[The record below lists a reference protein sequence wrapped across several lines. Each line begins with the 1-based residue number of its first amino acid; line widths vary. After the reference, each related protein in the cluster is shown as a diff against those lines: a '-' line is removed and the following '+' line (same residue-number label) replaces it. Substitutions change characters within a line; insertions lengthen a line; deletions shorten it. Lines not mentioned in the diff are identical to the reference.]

1 MKLRAAANA
10 AGNRGAAKE
19 GRMSRNSVARA
30 WSRAA
35 LVAVATLLAGCG
47 GASSGTTSGT
57 ATTTFLGQAQANVQK
72 DYAST
77 DKMPDATSRPAA
89 KGKKIVVISAGDE
102 GESASVPVHAAL
114 AAAKAIGWQA
124 TEYDEHLDPTRGPA
138 LVRQAIAAHADGII
152 VDANDCPL
160 IKAPLQEAQAAHIAV
175 IPIYAYDCD
184 DPLFNGG
191 TPLFSGIV
199 QVATPGTPDQQA
211 IAYGANQADAVI
223 TATKGHARVVMF
235 NDVEFTVL
243 HYTGQGFKDELAKCS
258 DCKVV
263 DEVDF
268 KAAELGPTLQQKA
281 SSALLQH
288 PEANAVKIPYT
299 AASLLGIAGAIV
311 QSGKSS
317 QLYVMGGEGFADEL
331 DLIRGGKGVNAVNI
345 ISSEW
350 EGWASV
356 DTLNSAFLG
365 QPPKNS
371 GIGWTL
377 SDATHNLPASGAF
390 VPKVDFK
397 TAYMKAWGV
406 SG

>member
-1 MKLRAAANA
+1 MNSLARSWFRIAVASAAA
-10 AGNRGAAKE
+10 
-19 GRMSRNSVARA
+19 
-30 WSRAA
+30 
-35 LVAVATLLAGCG
+35 LLAGCG
-47 GASSGTTSGT
+47 GASSGTSGGAT
-57 ATTTFLGQAQANVQK
+57 ATTFLSQAQANVQK
-72 DYAST
+72 DYGST
-77 DKMPDATSRPAA
+77 DRTPDTTSRPATR
-89 KGKKIVVISAGDE
+89 GKKIVVISAGDE
-102 GESASVPVHAAL
+102 GESASVPVHGAL
-114 AAAKAIGWQA
+114 AAAKAMGWQA
-124 TEYDEHLDPTRGPA
+124 TEYDEHLDPTKGPA
-138 LVRQAIAAHADGII
+138 LVRQAIAAGADGIV
-152 VDANDCPL
+152 VDGNDCPL
-160 IKAPLQEAQAAHIAV
+160 IKAPLQEAQTAHISV
-175 IPIYAYDCD
+175 VPIYAYDCN

-191 TPLFSGIV
+191 HALFSGLV

-211 IAYGANQADAVI
+211 QAYGANQADAVI
-223 TATKGHARVVMF
+223 TATKGHARVILF

-243 HYTGQGFKDELAKCS
+243 HYTGEGFTRELAKCS

-281 SSALLQH
+281 ASAVLQH
-288 PEANAVKIPYT
+288 PEANAVKIPYA
-299 AASLLGIAGAIV
+299 AASLLGIAGAVV
-311 QSGKSS
+311 QSGKAS

-350 EGWASV
+350 TGWAAV

-365 QPPKNS
+365 QQPRNS

-377 SDATHNLPASGAF
+377 SDTTHNLPASGPF

-406 SG
+406 GG

>member
-1 MKLRAAANA
+1 MRT
-10 AGNRGAAKE
+10 
-19 GRMSRNSVARA
+19 NSPGGSPVRLAVTA
-30 WSRAA
+30 VAA
-35 LVAVATLLAGCG
+35 LLAACG
-47 GASSGTTSGT
+47 GASSGTTGGT
-57 ATTTFLGQAQANVQK
+57 APTTFLAQAQANVTK
-72 DYAST
+72 DYQST
-77 DKMPDATSRPAA
+77 NRMPDTASRPAA
-89 KGKKIVVISAGDE
+89 KSKKIVVISAGDE

-114 AAAKAIGWQA
+114 AAAKAAGWQA
-124 TEYDEHLDPTRGPA
+124 TEYDEHLDPTKGPA

-160 IKAPLQEAQAAHIAV
+160 IKAPLQEAQTAHIPV

-191 TPLFSGIV
+191 QPLFSGVV
-199 QVATPGTPDQQA
+199 QVATPGSPDDQA
-211 IAYGANQADAVI
+211 RAYGANQADAVI
-223 TATKGHARVVMF
+223 VATKGHARVVLF

-243 HYTGQGFKDELAKCS
+243 HYTGEGFKNELAKCS
-258 DCKVV
+258 DCKIVA
-263 DEVDF
+263 EVDF

-299 AASLLGIAGAIV
+299 AASLLGIAGAVV
-311 QSGKSS
+311 QSGRAS

-350 EGWASV
+350 TGWAAV

-365 QPPKNS
+365 DKPKNS

-377 SDATHNLPASGAF
+377 SDSSHNLPPSGAF

-397 TAYMKAWGV
+397 AAYMKAWGV
-406 SG
+406 GA

>member
-1 MKLRAAANA
+1 MSSSSFGRSWFRVAL
-10 AGNRGAAKE
+10 GA
-19 GRMSRNSVARA
+19 V
-30 WSRAA
+30 AA
-35 LVAVATLLAGCG
+35 LVAACG
-47 GASSGTTSGT
+47 GASSGASTGNTQ
-57 ATTTFLGQAQANVQK
+57 TTFLAQAEANVQK
-72 DYAST
+72 DYQST
-77 DKMPDATSRPAA
+77 DRAPDTTSRPAA

-114 AAAKAIGWQA
+114 AAARAMGWQA
-124 TEYDEHLDPTRGPA
+124 TEYDEHLDPTKGPS
-138 LVRQAIAAHADGII
+138 LMRQAIAAGADGI
-152 VDANDCPL
+152 VDDANDCPL
-160 IKAPLQEAQAAHIAV
+160 IKAPLQEAQTGHIAV
-175 IPIYAYDCD
+175 VPMYAYDCN

-191 TPLFSGIV
+191 PSLFSGEV
-199 QVATPGTPDQQA
+199 QFGNAGTPDQLA
-211 IAYGANQADAVI
+211 LDYGAHQADAVI
-223 TATKGHARVVMF
+223 VATKGHARVVLF

-243 HYTGQGFKDELAKCS
+243 HYTGEGFKNELAKCS

-288 PEANAVKIPYT
+288 PEANAVKVPYT

-311 QSGKSS
+311 QSGRAS

-331 DLIRGGKGVNAVNI
+331 DLIRGSKGVNAVNI

-350 EGWASV
+350 TGWAAV
-356 DTLNSAFLG
+356 DTLNSVFQG
-365 QPPKNS
+365 QAPKNS

-377 SDATHNLPASGAF
+377 SDATHNLPPTGPY

-397 TAYMKAWGV
+397 AAYMRAWGV

>member
-1 MKLRAAANA
+1 MAARPRRRSDGGGWMRTNSFGRSWLRGFLAAAT
-10 AGNRGAAKE
+10 
-19 GRMSRNSVARA
+19 M
-30 WSRAA
+30 
-35 LVAVATLLAGCG
+35 LVAACG
-47 GASSGTTSGT
+47 GASSGTSTGN
-57 ATTTFLGQAQANVQK
+57 AQTTFLAQAQANVQK
-72 DYAST
+72 DYQST
-77 DKMPDATSRPAA
+77 NNSPDTASRPAA

-124 TEYDEHLDPTRGPA
+124 TEYDEHLDPTKGPA
-138 LVRQAIAAHADGII
+138 LVRQAIAAGADGIV

-160 IKAPLQEAQAAHIAV
+160 IKAPLQEAQAAHIPV
-175 IPIYAYDCD
+175 VPMYAYDCN

-191 TPLFSGIV
+191 PALFSGEV
-199 QVATPGTPDQQA
+199 QFGQAGLPDQLA
-211 IAYGANQADAVI
+211 LDYGAHQADAVI
-223 TATKGHARVVMF
+223 VATKGHARVVMF

-311 QSGKSS
+311 QSGHAS

-331 DLIRGGKGVNAVNI
+331 DLIRGNKGVNAVNI

-350 EGWASV
+350 TGWAGV
-356 DTLNSAFLG
+356 DTLNSVFIG
-365 QPPKNS
+365 QQPKNS

-377 SDATHNLPASGAF
+377 CDSSRNLPVAGAF
-390 VPKVDFK
+390 APKVDFK
-397 TAYMKAWGV
+397 AAYAKAWGV
-406 SG
+406 

>member
-1 MKLRAAANA
+1 MRT
-10 AGNRGAAKE
+10 
-19 GRMSRNSVARA
+19 NSLCRPWFRVVVTAV
-30 WSRAA
+30 AA
-35 LVAVATLLAGCG
+35 LLAACG
-47 GASSGTTSGT
+47 GASSGTTGGEA
-57 ATTTFLGQAQANVQK
+57 ATSFLSQAQANVQR
-72 DYAST
+72 DYQST
-77 DKMPDATSRPAA
+77 DRMPDPTSRPAA

-124 TEYDEHLDPTRGPA
+124 TEYDEHLDPTKGPA
-138 LVRQAIAAHADGII
+138 LMRQAIAAGADGII

-160 IKAPLQEAQAAHIAV
+160 IKAPLQEAQTAHIAV
-175 IPIYAYDCD
+175 VPIYAYDCD

-191 TPLFSGIV
+191 PALFSGAV
-199 QVATPGTPDQQA
+199 QVATAGTPDEQA
-211 IAYGANQADAVI
+211 LAYGANQADAVI
-223 TATKGHARVVMF
+223 VATKGHARVVLF

-243 HYTGQGFKDELAKCS
+243 HYTGEGFKKELAKCS
-258 DCKVV
+258 DCKIV

-268 KAAELGPTLQQKA
+268 KAAELGPALQQKA

-299 AASLLGIAGAIV
+299 AASLLGIAGAVV
-311 QSGKSS
+311 QSGRAS

-331 DLIRGGKGVNAVNI
+331 ELIRGGKGVNAVNI

-350 EGWASV
+350 TGWAAV

-365 QPPKNS
+365 QKPKNS

-377 SDATHNLPASGAF
+377 SDSSHNLPASGPF

-397 TAYMKAWGV
+397 AAYMKAWGM
-406 SG
+406 GA

>member
-1 MKLRAAANA
+1 MNSLARSWFRIAVAA
-10 AGNRGAAKE
+10 
-19 GRMSRNSVARA
+19 S
-30 WSRAA
+30 AA
-35 LVAVATLLAGCG
+35 LLAACG
-47 GASSGTTSGT
+47 GASSGTSGGA
-57 ATTTFLGQAQANVQK
+57 ATTTFLSQAQANVQK
-72 DYAST
+72 DYGST
-77 DKMPDATSRPAA
+77 DRTPDTTSRPAA

-114 AAAKAIGWQA
+114 AAAKAMGWQA
-124 TEYDEHLDPTRGPA
+124 TEYDEHLDPTKGPA
-138 LVRQAIAAHADGII
+138 LMRQAIAAGADGIV

-160 IKAPLQEAQAAHIAV
+160 IKAPLQEAQTAHISV
-175 IPIYAYDCD
+175 VPIYAYDCD

-191 TPLFSGIV
+191 QALFSGVV

-211 IAYGANQADAVI
+211 LAYGANQADAVI
-223 TATKGHARVVMF
+223 VATKGHARVILF

-243 HYTGQGFKDELAKCS
+243 HYTGEGFKTELAKCS

-281 SSALLQH
+281 ASALLQH

-299 AASLLGIAGAIV
+299 AASLLGIAGAVV
-311 QSGKSS
+311 QSGKTS

-350 EGWASV
+350 TGWAAV

-365 QPPKNS
+365 QPPRNS

-377 SDATHNLPASGAF
+377 SDTSHNLPASGPF

-397 TAYMKAWGV
+397 AAYLKAWGV